1 MVLPETVIERWVIVL
16 QEYLRILRAL
26 SGETRLKL
34 LRLLSLHE
42 LCVCE
47 LEYILGLTQPAISQQ
62 VRVLR
67 DAGLARSR
75 REGNWIFYRVEP
87 DDLERA
93 LKKVAGCLQSEKPD
107 ERGGMMDQEWDR
119 LEEIL
124 EEPPDNCPRTPRLM

>member
-1 MVLPETVIERWVIVL
+1 MIDVHEC
-16 QEYLRILRAL
+16 LRILRAL

-34 LRLLSLHE
+34 VRLLSQHE

-47 LEYILGLTQPAISQQ
+47 LEYIMGLTQPAISQQ

-67 DAGLARSR
+67 EAGLARSR

-87 DDLERA
+87 DDLQGA
-93 LKKVAGCLQSEKPD
+93 LRRITDCLQSGEPD
-107 ERGGMMDQEWDR
+107 EGGGPMGEEWDR

-124 EEPPDNCPRTPRLM
+124 EEPPDNCPRTPRVM